1 MIQRGVD
8 GAASTP
14 VSDIRSRPPC
24 EILSMTD
31 ALEIEQE
38 RRADTI
44 VTSAT
49 VNNSEIDSL
58 LEDLENISS
67 LPMPAGCAW
76 SGPFAVLDLVKS
88 SLPASS
94 PILSPMFAEDDSF
107 DFDGLFDASAD
118 FIVMTPQTEG
128 CQQLNLSGSRARNEK
143 VSEAPSSLSG
153 LPLEYSSDF
162 QGLSFSTVRELLNH
176 YQQSV
181 VDLYTPALPTSESPW
196 KVLYLPK
203 ILGCLGEIM
212 LNGDGSH
219 VMSCLLFSILATSA
233 HSMQVHEEQRSS
245 QNIAWQD
252 LGKSFAIKAKS
263 RLKLA
268 LAQISALPSS
278 TLKYKDF
285 LMALL
290 SMVTIGVRLPL
301 YHGRALADDSTG
313 LQRRHARGTLLSSRC
328 AAFCFTI
335 RS

>member
-1 MIQRGVD
+1 MIPRGVD

-14 VSDIRSRPPC
+14 VSNLRSWTAC
-24 EILSMTD
+24 ETLSMTD

-38 RRADTI
+38 RRNNTI

-67 LPMPAGCAW
+67 LPMPGGCAW
-76 SGPFAVLDLVKS
+76 SGPFAVLAFAKS
-88 SLPASS
+88 SPPASS
-94 PILSPMFAEDDSF
+94 PNFTEDDLL

-118 FIVMTPQTEG
+118 FIVMTPRTEE
-128 CQQLNLSGSRARNEK
+128 CQQLDMSDSISQNEKASGDPSLELSGF
-143 VSEAPSSLSG
+143 
-153 LPLEYSSDF
+153 PLEYSSDF
-162 QGLSFSTVRELLNH
+162 GGLSFSVVRELLNH
-176 YQQSV
+176 DQQSV

-196 KVLYLPK
+196 KALYLPK

-219 VMSCLLFSILATSA
+219 VMTCLLFSILATSA
-233 HSMQVHEEQRSS
+233 HSMQVHEEQKSS

-252 LGKSFAIKAKS
+252 LGKSFAAKAKS

-290 SMVTIGVRLPL
+290 SMVTIGVRLLLRHHKAP
-301 YHGRALADDSTG
+301 ADETTG
-313 LQRRHARGTLLSSRC
+313 IQRRYARGALLSSRC
-328 AAFCFTI
+328 ATFCLTI

>member
-1 MIQRGVD
+1 
-8 GAASTP
+8 
-14 VSDIRSRPPC
+14 
-24 EILSMTD
+24 MTD
-31 ALEIEQE
+31 ALPIEQE
-38 RRADTI
+38 RRNDTI

-76 SGPFAVLDLVKS
+76 SGPFAVLTFAKS
-88 SLPASS
+88 SPPASS
-94 PILSPMFAEDDSF
+94 PTFSPNFTGDDLL

-118 FIVMTPQTEG
+118 FIVMTPRTEE
-128 CQQLNLSGSRARNEK
+128 CQQLDMSDSISQNEKAAGDPSLELSGF
-143 VSEAPSSLSG
+143 
-153 LPLEYSSDF
+153 PLEYSSDF
-162 QGLSFSTVRELLNH
+162 GGLSFSVVRELLNH

-181 VDLYTPALPTSESPW
+181 VELYTPALPTSESPW

-219 VMSCLLFSILATSA
+219 VVTCLLFSILATSA
-233 HSMQVHEEQRSS
+233 YSMQVHDEQISS

-252 LGKSFAIKAKS
+252 LGKSFAAKAKS

-290 SMVTIGVRLPL
+290 SMVTIGVRLPF
-301 YHGRALADDSTG
+301 HIGRAPADDTTG
-313 LQRRHARGTLLSSRC
+313 L
-328 AAFCFTI
+328 
-335 RS
+335 